1 MVNRVPSDLILTSA
15 KQRHLMPMAEDNE
28 QIRTMNI
35 PAGLGEALLHSA
47 SDAIIA
53 TDREGNITFWNPGAE
68 RIFGFTAKEATG
80 QSLDLIIPENLR
92 ARHWSGFRH
101 TMETG
106 TSRYGHG
113 DLLSVPGLTKEG
125 ARISVEF
132 TILLLRDGTQA
143 VNGTVAVMRDV
154 TKRFEE
160 VRDLKRRLAEADG
173 RSK

>member
-1 MVNRVPSDLILTSA
+1 
-15 KQRHLMPMAEDNE
+15 MPMAEDNE
-28 QIRTMNI
+28 QTHAMSI
-35 PAGLGEALLHSA
+35 PAGLGEALLHST

-53 TDREGNITFWNPGAE
+53 TDRDGRITFWNPGAE
-68 RIFGFTAKEATG
+68 RIFGFAAGEATG
-80 QSLDLIIPENLR
+80 QSLDIIIPENLR

-101 TMETG
+101 TMATG

-132 TILLLRDGTQA
+132 TIVLLRDGTQA
-143 VNGTVAVMRDV
+143 VTGTVAVMRDV
-154 TKRFEE
+154 TRRFEE
-160 VRDLKRRLAEADG
+160 LRELKRRLGADA

>member
-1 MVNRVPSDLILTSA
+1 MT
-15 KQRHLMPMAEDNE
+15 EDVE

-35 PAGLGEALLHSA
+35 PAGVGEALLHSA

-53 TDREGNITFWNPGAE
+53 TDREGRITFWNPGAE
-68 RIFGFTAKEATG
+68 RIFGFTAGEATG

-113 DLLSVPGLTKEG
+113 DLLSVPGLTSEG
-125 ARISVEF
+125 WRISVEF
-132 TILLLRDGTQA
+132 TIVLLRNEGREVT
-143 VNGTVAVMRDV
+143 GTVAVMRDV

-160 VRDLKRRLAEADG
+160 MRELKRRLGGAG
-173 RSK
+173 GQS